1 MASQFGLRM
10 HDIRVRMRDD
20 FMDGLKCFRGDDFA
34 GALMLFRAADECASM
49 DDIYQGRYTSFHGL
63 SRVCM
68 GDMSGV
74 KLCRK
79 AAVGETQDAEVY
91 CNLAMAEHW
100 LGFRESAYMALRRGL
115 NVEPGHSGLLRL
127 KQQFVLREK
136 HSLIP
141 GLKRSSLLNR
151 FIGKLF
157 RGTRRSYTDQ
167 E

>member
-1 MASQFGLRM
+1 MASQFGPRTSA
-10 HDIRVRMRDD
+10 IRERMRDD
-20 FMDGLKCFRGDDFA
+20 FVDGLKCFKSDDYE
-34 GALMLFRAADECASM
+34 GALMFFRAADECAAM

-68 GDMSGV
+68 GDRSGV

-91 CNLAMAEHW
+91 YNLAMAENR

-115 NVEPGHSGLLRL
+115 RVEPGHSGLLRL

-136 HSLIP
+136 HGFIP
-141 GLKRSSLLNR
+141 GLKRSNLLNR
-151 FIGKLF
+151 LIGKLF
-157 RGTRRSYTDQ
+157 RGTRRPYSGQ

>member
-1 MASQFGLRM
+1 MASQFGPRVPGT
-10 HDIRVRMRDD
+10 RVRMRDD
-20 FMDGLKCFRGDDFA
+20 FMDGLECFSGDDVA
-34 GALMLFRAADECASM
+34 GALALFRAADERASV

-68 GDMSGV
+68 GDLSGV

-91 CNLAMAEHW
+91 CNLAKAEHW

-115 NVEPGHSGLLRL
+115 NVDPGHSGLLQL

-136 HSLIP
+136 RGFIP
-141 GLKRSSLLNR
+141 GLKRSNRLNR

-157 RGTRRSYTDQ
+157 RGTRRPYPDQ